1 MLVSIS
7 NIHLK
12 GGTTFMKKQSKF
24 LASAVAITLAATAVV
39 PTASAANFSDLK
51 GNTHEE
57 AIYALVKAG
66 VINGYPDKT
75 FKPNKTLTRS
85 DVVKLIGKYLVSEG
99 YKVPAD
105 YKTKSRFTDITL
117 KDSGD
122 ELVKYAAMVKD
133 TGILGGSNGRLL
145 AKQDMSREDMAIAL
159 VRLINVVEDIDLG
172 AYVAEQKFKGD
183 VTDLSAAKE
192 AARPFIAV
200 LDYFDIT
207 NPTLDKFNPKSTTTR
222 GQFAT
227 FLYRITNQKLAEV
240 VVPRVELTDFQ
251 ATGATAF
258 TVTFN
263 QEVDLTS
270 AKFSVKK
277 GVSEVTISSV
287 EFSKDKKSAK
297 FVLPS
302 KLTEGSYTISVTGI
316 AGVVFTKTIAVANE
330 KVGSI
335 EFPIN
340 HAIPNAAG
348 NKVRIAYKVV
358 NQYQEDITA
367 TIPNIVA
374 TSNISGAGSETIVK
388 PSEGIVE
395 ITKATASASF
405 KLGQAINLTLLDKS
419 SSTSN
424 SKSVSVSRKSQLSE
438 VKITSIYNDIDATA
452 ALNVD
457 ANYEDFH
464 LVLTAKD
471 QYGLEVQAQ
480 DIADNAIVSVSD
492 TSVIDVNRSVSS
504 PVFTQLT
511 IDGQKRTVLELKEP
525 RNKKTGKAIVSISP
539 KSSAKGEKYEVIVA
553 EGVKANTISLAAP
566 QLVVAGEKTEVPFVV
581 YGIDGKE
588 ITNAVTLTNTNGV
601 KLTTSDANVKAVF
614 ENDPSTGK
622 AKLVVTDQSS
632 ATTDRQV
639 LITATTA
646 NLKTTSLLLP
656 VKAKAEAKVI
666 AETKDVETNLLV
678 GGTFIL
684 SKDTLVVSDQYGR
697 EFPLTQSTL
706 ATAATTQNAGK
717 YLVLVETA
725 DDKVVLSSNKVINAT
740 NTVTVTGKKNG
751 SNILKLTLQQIDAKG
766 VAKTVDSSIFEMKV
780 KVIDK
785 TSVSSYELK
794 NIDSIYDNP
803 TITSSNNYARAL
815 IVYGITTDG
824 NKVIVPTTDYT
835 VITGHD
841 DLVYNATT
849 STLFV
854 RGNKDIVDKENQY
867 IPVKVIVNADRQPV
881 TLEQTVM
888 VTKSAPIANRIEL
901 QSNNVL
907 TLRDNGLFVR
917 GTTANVTIASSDL
930 RAALKITDQYGE
942 DISKVASNRI
952 KLTATNL
959 VNSDN
964 DNTIPAVSGNGTNSL
979 TFTGVERGD
988 TFYLTYIVDG
998 NTLTTQVIVGQ

>member
-1 MLVSIS
+1 
-7 NIHLK
+7 
-12 GGTTFMKKQSKF
+12 MKKQSKF

-99 YKVPAD
+99 FKVPAD

-117 KDSGD
+117 IGSGD

-133 TGILGGSNGRLL
+133 TGILGGSNGKLL
-145 AKQDMSREDMAIAL
+145 AKQDMSREDMAVAL

-172 AYVAEQKFKGD
+172 AYVAGKQFKGD
-183 VTDLSAAKE
+183 VTDLSAAK
-192 AARPFIAV
+192 ASARPYIVV

-207 NPTLDKFNPKSTTTR
+207 NPTLDKFNPKTTTTR
-222 GQFAT
+222 SQFAT

-240 VVPRVELTDFQ
+240 VAPRVELTDFQ
-251 ATGATAF
+251 ATGATTF
-258 TVTFN
+258 TATFN
-263 QEVDLTS
+263 LEVDPTTT
-270 AKFSVKK
+270 KFSVKK
-277 GVSEVTISSV
+277 GVSDVTISSV
-287 EFSKDKKSAK
+287 EFSKDKKSVK
-297 FVLPS
+297 LVLPS
-302 KLTEGSYTISVTGI
+302 KLTEGSYTVSV
-316 AGVVFTKTIAVANE
+316 AGVADAVFTKTIAVANE

-367 TIPNIVA
+367 TIPNVVA
-374 TSNISGAGSETIVK
+374 TSNISGAGSETIAK
-388 PSEGIVE
+388 PSEGIIE
-395 ITKATASASF
+395 ITKATASANF
-405 KLGQAINLTLLDKS
+405 KLGQAINLTLTDKAT
-419 SSTSN
+419 STSN
-424 SKSVSVSRKSQLSE
+424 SKSVSVSGKSQLSE
-438 VKITSIYNDIDATA
+438 VKITSLYNDIDATA

-471 QYGLEVQAQ
+471 QYGLEVPTQ
-480 DIADNAIVSVSD
+480 DIADNAVVTVSD

-504 PVFTQLT
+504 PVFIQLT

-525 RNKKTGKAIVSISP
+525 KNKKTGKAMVSISP
-539 KSSAKGEKYEVIVA
+539 KSSGKGEKYEVTVA
-553 EGVKANTISLAAP
+553 EGVKADTISLATP
-566 QLVVAGEKTEVPFVV
+566 QLVVAGEKTEVPFTVK
-581 YGIDGKE
+581 GIDGRE
-588 ITNAVTLTNTNGV
+588 ITSAVTLNNANGV
-601 KLTTSDANVKAVF
+601 KLTTNDTNVKAII
-614 ENDPSTGK
+614 ENDPLTGK
-622 AKLVVTDQSS
+622 AKVVLTDYSS

-646 NLKTTSLLLP
+646 NLKTASLLVT

-666 AETKDVETNLLV
+666 IATKDIETNLLV
-678 GGTFIL
+678 RGSFTL
-684 SKDTLVVSDQYGR
+684 SKDTVVASDQYGR
-697 EFPLTQSTL
+697 EFALAQSNL

-717 YLVLVETA
+717 YLVQVETA
-725 DDKVVLSSNKVINAT
+725 DDKVVLSSNKIISAT
-740 NTVTVTGKKNG
+740 NSVTVTGNKKG
-751 SNILKLTLQQIDAKG
+751 SNTLKLTLQQVDAKG
-766 VAKTVDSSIFEMKV
+766 VAKTVDSSTFEMNV
-780 KVIDK
+780 KVTDK
-785 TSVSSYELK
+785 TSIISYELK
-794 NIDSIYDNP
+794 NIDVIYDNP
-803 TITSSNNYARAL
+803 VSTSSNNYAREL

-824 NKVIVPTTDYT
+824 NKVIVPTTEYT

-841 DLVYNATT
+841 DLVYNTTT

-854 RGNKDIVDKENQY
+854 RGNKDIIEKDNQY
-867 IPVKVIVNADRQPV
+867 IPVKVIVSADRQPV

-888 VTKSAPIANRIEL
+888 VTKAAPIANKIEL
-901 QSNNVL
+901 QSS
-907 TLRDNGLFVR
+907 NGLAIR
-917 GTTANVTIASSDL
+917 ENALYIPGTTANVNIASSDL

-942 DISKVASNRI
+942 DISKVAGNRI

-959 VNSDN
+959 VNSNN
-964 DNTIPAVSGNGTNSL
+964 DNTKPAVLGNGTNIL

-988 TFYLTYIVDG
+988 SFYLIYVVDG